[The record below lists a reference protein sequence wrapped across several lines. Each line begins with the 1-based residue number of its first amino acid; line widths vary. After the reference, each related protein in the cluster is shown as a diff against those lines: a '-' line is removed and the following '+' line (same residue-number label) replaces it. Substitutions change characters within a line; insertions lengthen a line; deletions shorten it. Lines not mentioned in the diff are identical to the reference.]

1 MGRGWEEGKQGSLNR
16 STYMIPFNPLKLLCD
31 SSDGIATIMKRRN
44 RLREVGDLPKV
55 TQQTRGGARSG
66 LISDSA
72 LYCGM

>member
-1 MGRGWEEGKQGSLNR
+1 MGRRETGLTESFCIYD
-16 STYMIPFNPLKLLCD
+16 SILKRLCD

-55 TQQTRGGARSG
+55 TQKTGGGARSG